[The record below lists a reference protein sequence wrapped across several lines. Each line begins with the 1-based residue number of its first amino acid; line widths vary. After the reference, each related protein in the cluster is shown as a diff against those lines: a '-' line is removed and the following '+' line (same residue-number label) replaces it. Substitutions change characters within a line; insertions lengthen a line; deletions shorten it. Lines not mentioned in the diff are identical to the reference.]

1 MKYFWLLSLAA
12 CSGSEEAA
20 RVVLPVSTE
29 ATLPEPATTDLN
41 YSVEI
46 DRLRIAVADI
56 ELTIEG
62 EEHQDD
68 ARIVAPHPGHEG
80 GGEVTGELPGNLVLE
95 WDGSPRPLGDA
106 TLIVG
111 DYRGVNWTFRAAD
124 AADGLATDDP
134 LVGHAFHIEGVASAS
149 GVDYPFDI
157 ALDLEAGTRLVGGV
171 FEDVVTVVT
180 SGSLAVQFF
189 PTDPTEGDTAFDG
202 VDFAV
207 LPEVAGVRQIRPGTT
222 EHNALRRIIQSHD
235 FYGVIEQ

>member
-1 MKYFWLLSLAA
+1 MKYTWLLLLAA

-20 RVVLPVSTE
+20 RIDLPV
-29 ATLPEPATTDLN
+29 TTDETMPAPAATDLS
-41 YSVEI
+41 YSVDI
-46 DRLRIAVADI
+46 DRVRIAVADI

-80 GGEVTGELPGNLVLE
+80 GGEVTGELPGNFILE
-95 WDGSPRPLGDA
+95 WDGSPHPLGDA

-111 DYRGVNWTFRAAD
+111 DYHGANWTFRGAD

-134 LVGHAFHIEGVASAS
+134 LVGHAFHVEGVASKA
-149 GVDYPFDI
+149 GIDYPFDI
-157 ALDLEAGTRLVGGV
+157 VLDVEAGTRLVGAV
-171 FEDVVTVVT
+171 FEDVVTAST

-189 PTDPTEGDTAFDG
+189 PTDPYEGDTAFDG
-202 VDFAV
+202 VDFAA

-222 EHNALRRIIQSHD
+222 EHNALRRIIQTHD
-235 FYGVIEQ
+235 FYGVTEQ